1 MYERK
6 ATSEVCCMNKIRP
19 AKAVIKFY
27 NRRTPNLIY
36 KKFGVTEDILQLLQY
51 LPFFKTILFTHFCA
65 LTIKENNAF
74 P

>member
-6 ATSEVCCMNKIRP
+6 ATSEVFCMNKIRP

-36 KKFGVTEDILQLLQY
+36 KKFGVREDILQLSQY
-51 LPFFKTILFTHFCA
+51 TFSRQFFLHIFVL
-65 LTIKENNAF
+65 
-74 P
+74 